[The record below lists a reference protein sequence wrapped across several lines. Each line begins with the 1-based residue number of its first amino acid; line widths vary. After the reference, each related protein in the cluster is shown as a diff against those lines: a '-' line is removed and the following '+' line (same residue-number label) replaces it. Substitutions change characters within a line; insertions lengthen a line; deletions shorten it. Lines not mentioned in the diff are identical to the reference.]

1 MQILQRK
8 NYLAVE
14 DRTIDAGQFVGVLAV
29 LDDINF
35 AVRYCDSLCLL
46 SKGKLVWPARPVHQ
60 PGCSRDV
67 VGAQAAALGG
77 GGWCGGI
84 LLGRQLLWEI
94 YYNHS

>member
-46 SKGKLVWPARPVHQ
+46 IKGKLGGHGQ
-60 PGCSRDV
+60 PGLCINPDV
-67 VGAQAAALGG
+67 VGT
-77 GGWCGGI
+77 
-84 LLGRQLLWEI
+84 LWGHRPQRLVAEDGVAV
-94 YYNHS
+94 YC